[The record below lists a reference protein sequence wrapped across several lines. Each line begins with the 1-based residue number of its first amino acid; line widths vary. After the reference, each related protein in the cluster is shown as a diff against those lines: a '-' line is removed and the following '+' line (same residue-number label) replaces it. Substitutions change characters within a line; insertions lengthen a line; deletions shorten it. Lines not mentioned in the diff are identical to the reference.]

1 MNNIVRFEI
10 KKFFKNKKN
19 ITSIIVYIFLIIF
32 FIGYSSFVESL
43 LETSDIEIHK
53 ENYINSKNN
62 YNIIKNILE
71 DLKSKNELSDDKE
84 SNKQIEKLSKEID
97 LYNEYYLTYEE
108 IIKSYEEKN
117 IYEYLKLNLKRYE
130 LDMKFINLG
139 YDYYN
144 KEDIQCEINIYRKL
158 IDLKTLPIDINWSL
172 KGFNF
177 VKNIFIYFN
186 LVISIF
192 TIIFFADSF
201 SGESKNK
208 TYKILLNQPISKSKI
223 YFGKIIGNGISTLIS
238 ILVPLIIFFVLLCI
252 FKGSGYFQYPIKVIS
267 NNGYQIVSIGILM
280 LKSFILLIALIIF
293 TIALTTFFSIIFDS
307 ITLSMITPIG
317 IYFLLENILFTT
329 EKTSKIVNLFP
340 ITITKFSS
348 IIYDYDFKYTGVNLS
363 IIFYIT
369 VIYSILLLGIGL
381 VYFNKYKRYKI

>member
-19 ITSIIVYIFLIIF
+19 IASIIVYIFLIIF

>member
-32 FIGYSSFVESL
+32 FIGYSSFIESL
-43 LETSDIEIHK
+43 LKTSDIEIHK
-53 ENYINSKNN
+53 ENYISAKNN
-62 YNIIKNILE
+62 YNTIKNILE
-71 DLKSKNELSDDKE
+71 DLKSNNELSNDKA
-84 SNKQIEKLSKEID
+84 SNKQIEKLSEEID
-97 LYNEYYLTYEE
+97 LYNNYYLTYEE
-108 IIKSYEEKN
+108 LIKSYEEKN
-117 IYEYLKLNLKRYE
+117 IDEYLKLNLKRYE
-130 LDMKFINLG
+130 LEMKFINLG

-144 KEDIQCEINIYRKL
+144 KEDIQSEINIYRKL
-158 IDLKTLPIDINWSL
+158 IDLKSLPIDINWSL

-192 TIIFFADSF
+192 TIIFFSDSF

-208 TYKILLNQPISKSKI
+208 TYKILFNQPISKTKI
-223 YFGKIIGNGISTLIS
+223 YFGKIIGNSISTLIS
-238 ILVPLIIFFVLLCI
+238 IFGPLMIFFILLCI
-252 FKGSGYFQYPIKVIS
+252 FKGSGYFEYPIKIIS
-267 NNGYQIVSIGILM
+267 NNSYQIVSIGILM
-280 LKSFILLIALIIF
+280 LKSFILLVALIIF

-317 IYFLLENILFTT
+317 IYFFLENILFAT
-329 EKTSKIVNLFP
+329 EKTSKFVNLFP

-348 IIYDYDFKYTGVNLS
+348 IIYDYDFKYIGVDLR

-369 VIYSILLLGIGL
+369 VIYSILLFGIGL

>member
-19 ITSIIVYIFLIIF
+19 ITSIIIYIFLIIF